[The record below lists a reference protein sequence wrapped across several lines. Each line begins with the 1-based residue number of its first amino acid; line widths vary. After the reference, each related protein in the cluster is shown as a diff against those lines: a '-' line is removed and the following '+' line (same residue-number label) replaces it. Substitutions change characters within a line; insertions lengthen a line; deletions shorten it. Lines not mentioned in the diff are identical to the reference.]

1 MNGFN
6 ARFPGA
12 TAKWETEVGNTLKAE
27 FLQDGQE
34 VESWFS
40 ADGIWL
46 RTEVDLL
53 LNALPKV
60 VTTAVETHYPGYSI
74 DDADWIETKDS
85 GSYYE
90 LELEKAWIIQE
101 TPEGTL
107 YKLQERRPVFFDS
120 IGLRTY

>member
-1 MNGFN
+1 MDAFN

-40 ADGIWL
+40 ADGTWL

-60 VTTAVETHYPGYSI
+60 ITTAVETHYPGYSI

-90 LELEKAWIIQE
+90 LELEKVGS
-101 TPEGTL
+101 PD
-107 YKLQERRPVFFDS
+107 VH
-120 IGLRTY
+120 LRLAEDGQVINAYN